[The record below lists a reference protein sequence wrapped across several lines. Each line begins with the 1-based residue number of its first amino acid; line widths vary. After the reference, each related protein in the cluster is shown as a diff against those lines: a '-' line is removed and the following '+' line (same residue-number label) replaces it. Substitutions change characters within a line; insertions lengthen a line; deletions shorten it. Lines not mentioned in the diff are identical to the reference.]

1 MANDPAL
8 QIEDF
13 LAALPAN
20 SRLIGLDL
28 GTKTIGLA
36 LSDLGRGIASPMETI
51 RRKKFTQD
59 AEKLL
64 EICSKQEVGG
74 IVLGLPLNMDGS
86 EGPRA
91 QATRAFARNLSQK
104 TDLPITYWDE
114 RLSTAA
120 VTRTLLE
127 ADSSRAKRAEAV
139 DKMAAAFILQGFLD
153 RLGFMGLE
161 NR

>member
-1 MANDPAL
+1 MAAVPDRT
-8 QIEDF
+8 
-13 LAALPAN
+13 
-20 SRLIGLDL
+20 RLIGLDL

-51 RRKKFTQD
+51 RRKKFTLD
-59 AEKLL
+59 AEHLL
-64 EICSKQEVGG
+64 NLCTKQQVGG
-74 IVLGLPLNMDGS
+74 IVIGLPLNMDGS

-127 ADSSRAKRAEAV
+127 ADSSRARRAEVV

-153 RLGFMGLE
+153 RLGFMGLDG
-161 NR
+161 R